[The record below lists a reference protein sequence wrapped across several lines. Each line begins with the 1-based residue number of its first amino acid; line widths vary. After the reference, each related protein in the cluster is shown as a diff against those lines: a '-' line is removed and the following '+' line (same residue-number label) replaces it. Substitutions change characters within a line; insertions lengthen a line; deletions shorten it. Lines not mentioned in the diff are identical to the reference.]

1 VQTREDVAA
10 ARETWRREPPAPRP
24 EDLVFVDA
32 CGIATNMARR
42 YGRAPGGAR
51 ATGAVPHGYWERLTV
66 LGGLSRGGV
75 TACLSVDGA
84 ADTDVMLAFV
94 EHALVPTLRR
104 GQVVVL
110 DNLSIHRAPRVRRLV
125 EAAGCTL
132 RFLPAYSPDLNPIEP
147 AWSKRKA
154 LRRAVGARTTDA
166 LHDALAGVLDQITA
180 ENARPC
186 FTHCGYGRYAT
197 Q

>member
-1 VQTREDVAA
+1 M
-10 ARETWRREPPAPRP
+10 
-24 EDLVFVDA
+24 FVDE
-32 CGIATNMARR
+32 CGIATNMARL

-66 LGGLSRGGV
+66 LGGLTLGGV
-75 TACLSVDGA
+75 TACLSIEGA

-110 DNLSIHRAPRVRRLV
+110 DNLSIHRAPRVRQLI
-125 EAAGCTL
+125 EAVGCTL
-132 RFLPAYSPDLNPIEP
+132 RFLPAYSPDLNPIEQ
-147 AWSKRKA
+147 AWSKLKA
-154 LRRAVGARTTDA
+154 RLRAIGARTTDA
-166 LHDALAGVLDQITA
+166 LHEALAGVLDQVTP
-180 ENARPC
+180 EDARAF

-197 Q
+197 P